1 MTLSGSHRNEKE
13 SKVCVLEALLQR
25 QGGGRLLA
33 RGGEEKTIASQE
45 AGDAEPLNLGSDQ
58 KTERRRWIIKIR
70 EVMFD

>member
-1 MTLSGSHRNEKE
+1 M
-13 SKVCVLEALLQR
+13 
-25 QGGGRLLA
+25 A